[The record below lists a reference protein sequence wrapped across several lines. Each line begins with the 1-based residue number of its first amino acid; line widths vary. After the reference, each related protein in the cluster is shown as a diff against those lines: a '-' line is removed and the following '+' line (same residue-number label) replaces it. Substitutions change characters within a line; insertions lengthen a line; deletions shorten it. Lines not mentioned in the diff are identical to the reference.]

1 MNQTI
6 LSKTRRMPLVAIF
19 SLLLFVTF
27 QSGAQTITSNKT
39 GTHDGF
45 YYSYWNQGSENT
57 TYTGIPVMTLGAA
70 GNYSVTWS
78 NVYNFTAG
86 KGWSKGSPDRVIDFT
101 GSFDGGSNGYL
112 AVYGWTKNPLIEYY
126 VVESYGGWIPPG
138 GTSIG
143 TFTCDGGTYKIYET
157 TRTNQPSIIGTA
169 TFQQYWSVRTTRRS
183 SGKVTFANHVAAWKA
198 KGMELGTT
206 WDYQIMETEGYHS
219 NGSSNITVSEGT
231 LSAENV
237 MSMDKEF
244 EVYPNPVTDMVY
256 LTLPVSQSEIRLLSV
271 NGAQLMVFKTEKSEI
286 EIDMSKYE
294 AGIYLLKV
302 VTEGQTITKKII
314 KQL

>member
-1 MNQTI
+1 MKQKLLNKNKQ
-6 LSKTRRMPLVAIF
+6 LSLIAF
-19 SLLLFVTF
+19 SFVLLFVTL
-27 QSGAQTITSNKT
+27 QSYAQTIKSNQT
-39 GTHDGF
+39 GTNNGF

-57 TYTGIPVMTLGAA
+57 TYTGIPVMTLGDA

-86 KGWSKGSPDRVIDFT
+86 KGWSKGSPDRVIDFS

-126 VVESYGGWIPPG
+126 VVESYGGWTPPG

-143 TFTCDGGTYKIYET
+143 TFTSDGGTYKIYET
-157 TRTNQPSIIGTA
+157 TRTDQPSIIGKA

-198 KGMELGTT
+198 KGMDLGTT

-219 NGSSNITVSEGT
+219 NGSSNITMSEGT
-231 LSAENV
+231 VSSETL
-237 MSMDKEF
+237 MSVDKEF
-244 EVYPNPVTDMVY
+244 DVYPNPVTDMLVF
-256 LTLPVSQSEIRLLSV
+256 TLPGSQSEVSLLSV
-271 NGAQLMVFKTEKSEI
+271 NGAQLMTMKTESSEI
-286 EIDMSKYE
+286 KIDMSKYKD
-294 AGIYLLKV
+294 GIYLLKIV
-302 VTEGQTITKKII
+302 KEGQTITKKIL
-314 KQL
+314 KQ